1 MAMGGDGPW
10 AIGVMWALTVGVFI
24 FVVLRVY
31 TRVVVVKTFG
41 IDDHVFNL
49 AFVSC

>member
-10 AIGVMWALTVGVFI
+10 AIGVMWALTAAVFT

-31 TRVVVVKTFG
+31 TRVVVVKSFG
-41 IDDHVFNL
+41 IDDHVFIV
-49 AFVSC
+49 AFVR